1 MSTSKTIQVIGVP
14 MDHGAGRR
22 GVGMGP
28 AAIRIAGLH
37 KRLRG
42 LDYEVR
48 DLGDLEVPIPETLPE
63 VDANDSIP
71 SIGSSL
77 STTRS
82 TI

>member
-37 KRLRG
+37 ARLRR
-42 LDYEVR
+42 LDYDVH
-48 DLGDLEVPIPETLPE
+48 DLGDLLIPAP
-63 VDANDSIP
+63 
-71 SIGSSL
+71 
-77 STTRS
+77 
-82 TI
+82 